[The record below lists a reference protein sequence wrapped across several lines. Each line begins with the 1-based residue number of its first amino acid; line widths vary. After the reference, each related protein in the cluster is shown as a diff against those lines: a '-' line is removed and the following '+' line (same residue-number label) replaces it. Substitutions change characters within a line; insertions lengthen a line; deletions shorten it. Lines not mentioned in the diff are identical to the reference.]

1 MRRNEGRETI
11 TELINWDRGQAA
23 SERLAGKILLSEGFE
38 DVDPSH
44 PTGGPDGG
52 KDFLC
57 SFNGNCWIAAVY
69 FPRGDKGFTD
79 VKAKFVHD
87 LEGVKKNDAVG
98 IAFVT
103 NQEITISQRKELEDI
118 AGGVDLRIYHLE
130 RIANILDNPKMY
142 GVRLEFLDIEMT
154 KEEQLSFINSVQ
166 EKQFRTIEQKIEEIK
181 SCLISERK
189 AFYDEDDEVR
199 SLQEIEEAEQTFY
212 EKVWLDRHFSLA
224 YRIQELNENISP
236 DIWEKAQSVA
246 QDLIRKYG
254 EDNVGPY
261 SDFEWGMLNG
271 KLSALR
277 WVLGYEWDMLDT

>member
-1 MRRNEGRETI
+1 MRKNEGRETI
-11 TELINWDRGQAA
+11 SELTNWDRGQAA

-57 SFNGNCWIAAVY
+57 SFNGNCWVAAVY
-69 FPRGDKGFTD
+69 FPRGDKNFKD
-79 VKAKFVHD
+79 IKAKFAHD
-87 LEGVKKNDAVG
+87 LEGVRKNGAVG
-98 IAFVT
+98 FAFIT

-118 AGGVDLRIYHLE
+118 AGDVDLRIYHLE

-154 KEEQLSFINSVQ
+154 KEEQLSYINSVQ
-166 EKQFRTIEQKIEEIK
+166 EKQFRTIEHKIEEIK
-181 SCLISERK
+181 SCLIFERNV
-189 AFYDEDDEVR
+189 FYDDRDDVR
-199 SLQEIEEAEQTFY
+199 SLQEIEDAEQIFY

-224 YRIQELNENISP
+224 HRIQELSDSIPP
-236 DIWEKAQSVA
+236 DIWEKAQSRA
-246 QDLIRKYG
+246 QELIRKYG